1 MKKHILLL
9 GAVLALLPGL
19 LVSQRSVVLII
30 ADDLSPD
37 YLGFYP
43 EHADTVAV
51 PQLRS
56 LLAQGVLFTQC
67 RNNPFCSST
76 RAAILT
82 GRYGFRTG
90 IGAVVSQGS
99 KALDSSE
106 YTLAQRI
113 RDAAPGIGRAQI
125 GKWHLSNPS
134 PISNLKLP
142 LYFGFQHFEGPFI
155 GALPSYTN
163 WTKNTN
169 GVNSTV
175 TTYATTEQVNN
186 AISWLRAQG
195 SKPAFLWL
203 AFNAPHSPYH
213 LPPADLHGYSGL
225 SGTTQDIRAKPK
237 AYFKAMVQAM
247 DHEIG
252 RLFDSLR
259 SMNRLDST
267 DIIFIG
273 DNGNSK
279 QTAQISDTSRVK
291 GTIYEY
297 GIRVPLLIS
306 GPSVQAPGRIATSL
320 VQAVDLFETIPSLLG
335 ISNALPPGI
344 QSDGH
349 SLLPILQAKTDSIR
363 PWSFSEVFQ
372 SPSTAEDGKCIQT
385 GEYKLMR
392 FDQGQEALYHLSQ
405 DPDEQMNLLTQSMDS
420 RAAQQYAYLCSAL
433 EQLTAGSSTC
443 NSNGIPPAETAE
455 PFQVF
460 PNPVADILTVSG
472 VAPKGTLQ
480 LLDLNGRV
488 LMLPTAGNTFDVRFL
503 SPGIYLLR
511 HEHQLLRI
519 VVTRD

>member
-1 MKKHILLL
+1 MLL
-9 GAVLALLPGL
+9 GFSLVFLPAMLL
-19 LVSQRSVVLII
+19 SQRNVVLII

-37 YLGFYP
+37 YFGFYP
-43 EHADTVAV
+43 EHGDTVDV
-51 PQLRS
+51 PHLRALS
-56 LLAQGVLFTQC
+56 AQGVLFTQC
-67 RNNPFCSST
+67 RNNPFCSAT

-90 IGAVVSQGS
+90 IGAVVSPGS

-125 GKWHLSNPS
+125 GKWHLSNPT
-134 PISNLKLP
+134 PASNLKLP

-186 AISWLRAQG
+186 AIRWLRAQG
-195 SKPAFLWL
+195 SNPAFLWL
-203 AFNAPHSPYH
+203 AFNAPHAPYH
-213 LPPADLHGYSGL
+213 LPPADLHSYSGL

-259 SMNRLDST
+259 SMNRFDST

-297 GIRVPLLIS
+297 GIHVPLMIS
-306 GPSVQAPGRIATSL
+306 GPSVRGPGRISSSL
-320 VQAVDLFETIPSLLG
+320 VQAVDLFETIPALLG
-335 ISNALPPGI
+335 LNSALPSGI
-344 QSDGH
+344 VSDGRN
-349 SLLPILQAKTDSIR
+349 LLPILQAKTDSVR

-372 SPSTAEDGKCIQT
+372 TPSTADDGKCIQT
-385 GEYKLMR
+385 SHYKLLH
-392 FDQGQEALYHLSQ
+392 FDDGHEALYHLSQ
-405 DPDEQMNLLTQSMDS
+405 DPDERINLLTQNLDPD
-420 RAAQQYAYLCSAL
+420 AAAQYAYLCAEL
-433 EQLTAGSSTC
+433 AQLTAGISTC
-443 NSNGIPPAETAE
+443 NSSGLQQQELPSTLR
-455 PFQVF
+455 VF
-460 PNPVADILTVSG
+460 PNPVGDILTVSG
-472 VAPKGTLQ
+472 VAPKSTLE

-488 LMLPTAGNTFDVRFL
+488 LMLPTEGNTFDVQAL

-511 HEHQLLRI
+511 HEHQLQRI
-519 VVTRD
+519 VVTGD

>member
-1 MKKHILLL
+1 MKKYFLLL
-9 GAVLALLPGL
+9 AVGLTFLPGL

-37 YLGFYP
+37 YFGFYP
-43 EHADTVAV
+43 EHGDTVAV
-51 PQLRS
+51 PHLRALS
-56 LLAQGVLFTQC
+56 AQGVLFTQC

-76 RAAILT
+76 RAALLT
-82 GRYGFRTG
+82 GRYSFRTG
-90 IGAVVSQGS
+90 IGSVVGPGS

-125 GKWHLSNPS
+125 GKWHLSNPT

-142 LYFGFQHFEGPFI
+142 LYFGFEHYEGPFI

-186 AISWLRAQG
+186 AISWLRQQG
-195 SKPAFLWL
+195 NKPTLLWL
-203 AFNAPHSPYH
+203 AFNAPHAPYH
-213 LPPADLHGYSGL
+213 LPPAHLHSYSSL
-225 SGTTQDIRAKPK
+225 SGTVQDIRAQPK
-237 AYFKAMVQAM
+237 AYFKAKVQAL

-259 SMNRLDST
+259 SMNRFDST

-273 DNGNSK
+273 DNGNTK

-291 GTIYEY
+291 GTIYDY
-297 GIRVPLLIS
+297 GIHVPLMIA
-306 GPSVQAPGRIATSL
+306 GPSVRAPGRMSASL
-320 VQAVDLFETIPSLLG
+320 VQAVDLFETIPAMLG
-335 ISNALPPGI
+335 LNNTLPPGI
-344 QSDGH
+344 ISDGH
-349 SLLPILQAKTDSIR
+349 SLLPVLQAETDSVR

-372 SPSTAEDGKCIQT
+372 SPAHTDDGKCIQNSD
-385 GEYKLMR
+385 YKLMR
-392 FDQGQEALYHLSQ
+392 FDNGLEALYHLSQ
-405 DPDEQMNLLTQSMDS
+405 DPGERVNLLAQNLDPM
-420 RAAQQYAYLCSAL
+420 AAAQYAYLCAEL
-433 EQLTAGSSTC
+433 EQLTAGRSTC
-443 NSNGIPPAETAE
+443 HTSGLQQQEAPPTLR
-455 PFQVF
+455 VF
-460 PNPVADILTVSG
+460 PNPVGDILTVTG
-472 VAPKGTLQ
+472 VAPKSTLE

-488 LMLPTAGNTFDVRFL
+488 LMLPTEGNTFDVQAL

-511 HEHQLLRI
+511 HEHQLQRI
-519 VVTRD
+519 VVSRD